1 MLTECTSPSAPFYEL
16 DLIGISFAEA
26 FDIDLPCTQLIAV
39 GAVGLLLVWTGLA
52 ILAFLGIRKAYK
64 GWV

>member
-52 ILAFLGIRKAYK
+52 ILAFVGIRKAYK
-64 GWV
+64 GCV